1 MGMLNVDVNWWA
13 ILIAAAF
20 SMALGTV
27 WYAPAVFGKPWMKL
41 TGRKMDQGAA
51 ATGYIITA
59 AGALV
64 QAWILVHF
72 VRYAGA
78 LTTVEGAVVGFW
90 LWLAF
95 VAVVMAT
102 NIVFEGRPWKLW
114 SINSGYFLVVL
125 VVNGALLA
133 AWR

>member
-1 MGMLNVDVNWWA
+1 MLNVDVNWWA
-13 ILIAAAF
+13 ILVAAAF
-20 SMALGTV
+20 NMLLGTI

-41 TGRKMDQGAA
+41 TGLKMGQGSTV
-51 ATGYIITA
+51 TGYAITA

-64 QAWILVHF
+64 QVWVLVHF

-78 LTTVEGAVVGFW
+78 LTAVKGAEVGFW

-95 VAVVMAT
+95 VAIVMAT

-114 SINSGYFLVVL
+114 SINSGYFLVALVL
-125 VVNGALLA
+125 NGALLA

>member
-1 MGMLNVDVNWWA
+1 MLNVDVNWWA
-13 ILIAAAF
+13 LLVAAGF
-20 SMALGTV
+20 NMVLGAL
-27 WYAPAVFGKPWMKL
+27 WYAPAVFGKTWMKL
-41 TGRKMDQGAA
+41 TGRKMGQGSAVN
-51 ATGYIITA
+51 GYVITA

-78 LTTVEGAVVGFW
+78 LTAVKGAVVGFW

-95 VAVVMAT
+95 VATVMAV

-114 SINSGYFLVVL
+114 AINSGYFLVAL
-125 VVNGALLA
+125 IVNGAILA

>member
-1 MGMLNVDVNWWA
+1 MPSVDVNWWA
-13 ILIAAAF
+13 VFVAALINMAAGA
-20 SMALGTV
+20 V
-27 WYAPAVFGKPWMKL
+27 WYSNALFAKPWTKL
-41 TGRKMDQGAA
+41 TGHKMGEGSAG
-51 ATGYIITA
+51 TGYAVTA
-59 AGALV
+59 VGALV
-64 QAWILVHF
+64 QAWIFVHF

-78 LTTVEGAVVGFW
+78 ITAVKGAVVGFW

-95 VAVVMAT
+95 VAIVMAT

-114 SINSGYFLVVL
+114 SINSGYFLVVM